1 MGMGS
6 AGLIYLA
13 HDAIIGTFVWEEKE
27 SWSSL

>member
-27 SWSSL
+27 S